1 MSPTPDE
8 GTVRTRFRQVSVA
21 LILSISVAVVVGT
34 SIWGRRVEKKNV
46 DIKLGAPPLV
56 GKLDWRPTPA
66 IIPALVI
73 AVLVVIFGGRI
84 SARLRMG
91 WLIAL
96 SAIGGAVFSLTLA
109 ASDGTSRIL
118 DPVVHRTEYW
128 GNLKLLPSSGRMLS
142 SFATRDWMKYFS
154 VHMKGHPP
162 GFILLIKGLA
172 ALGLGNPWVT
182 GALSYIGVAMMVT
195 GVLVT
200 TRLVVGDETAR
211 RCAPFLVIA
220 PFSMWM
226 GTSADAFFSGTAAVA
241 LAFVAMALKRT
252 GPIGFVWAVLGGL
265 SLGGLLF
272 LTYAGATFLFLPG
285 LVAVAAYQTPW
296 KRRVGLGACAAA
308 GMAVVV
314 LIFRGFGFW
323 WPDGLKNT
331 NHFYWHGT
339 AQFRPWRFFLASNLG
354 ALIYA
359 IGPAVVAGIAS
370 LRRTRLWT
378 FVGGALLCVS
388 FATASQYSKGEVER
402 IWVLFYPWM
411 VPAVTVLP
419 ARRWW
424 LLAQSALVIVLQV
437 WLISKW

>member
-8 GTVRTRFRQVSVA
+8 GTVRTRFHYVSVA

-66 IIPALVI
+66 IIPALLI
-73 AVLVVIFGGRI
+73 AIVVVIFGGRI
-84 SARLRMG
+84 SARLRTV

-96 SAIGGAVFSLTLA
+96 SAISGAVFTFALA
-109 ASDGTSRIL
+109 ASDGMSRIL
-118 DPVVHRTEYW
+118 EPVVHRTEYW
-128 GNLKLLPSSGRMLS
+128 GNLDALPSGGRMLS
-142 SFATRDWMKYFS
+142 SFATRDWMKSFS

-182 GALSYIGVAMMVT
+182 GALSYIGVAMMVA

-226 GTSADAFFSGTAAVA
+226 GTSADAFFSGAAAVA
-241 LAFVAMALKRT
+241 LALVALALQRT
-252 GPIGFVWAVLGGL
+252 GVVGLVWALLGGL

-272 LTYAGATFLFLPG
+272 LTYAGATFMVLPG
-285 LVAVAAYQTPW
+285 MVAVAAYQTPW
-296 KRRVGLGACAAA
+296 KRRVGLGACTAA
-308 GMAVVV
+308 GIAVVV

-323 WPDGLKNT
+323 WPDGLRNT
-331 NHFYWHGT
+331 NYFYWHGT
-339 AQFRPWRFFLASNLG
+339 AQFRPWRFFLANNLG

-359 IGPAVVAGIAS
+359 IGPAVLAGFAS
-370 LRRTRLWT
+370 LRRTRLWIL
-378 FVGGALLCVS
+378 VGGALLCVS

-424 LLAQSALVIVLQV
+424 LLAQSTLVIVLQV